1 MNFKNVASTMD
12 KIFRQALVSRK
23 LQRYGN
29 ILISIFQQGFAS
41 IEKIFTFGGRL
52 CTSLYNSMKFLDFP
66 DLS

>member
-1 MNFKNVASTMD
+1 MD

-23 LQRYGN
+23 LQRYEN

-52 CTSLYNSMKFLDFP
+52 CTSLYNSMKF
-66 DLS
+66 